1 MIRTVRVKA
10 VSAKHRI
17 LTGLSRLATSK
28 VVPSG
33 PPETRDGL
41 LAATWSKLGVQDWIK
56 REVLPPTYDGKG
68 VEASWLRTSVEIRD
82 RHDAIPS

>member
-1 MIRTVRVKA
+1 MNRTVRVKGG
-10 VSAKHRI
+10 VGK
-17 LTGLSRLATSK
+17 
-28 VVPSG
+28 PQ
-33 PPETRDGL
+33 DFD
-41 LAATWSKLGVQDWIK
+41 TWSKLGVQDWMK